1 MASCSLWSPRRLI
14 GSKTTSMLS
23 APFIM
28 TSPTT
33 DWDHL
38 RPLVRNRRPT
48 GFIGEIKNLVP
59 SCGPCNQSK
68 GAADWKAWMTG
79 KARGSPTTR
88 GVKDVADR
96 VCRLNSCPGEMSGRC
111 YSRRWSRARCVVR
124 LLGPAYHR
132 YGRDVRSVQRLFA
145 EAILPVFFPRR
156 EIGWKIAI
164 GRRAL
169 PVNEFDLAHWA
180 SPRTKKD
187 DDP

>member
-1 MASCSLWSPRRLI
+1 
-14 GSKTTSMLS
+14 MLS

-48 GFIGEIKNLVP
+48 GFISEIKNLVP
-59 SCGPCNQSK
+59 SCGLCNQSK

-96 VCRLNSCPGEMSGRC
+96 VCRLN
-111 YSRRWSRARCVVR
+111 R
-124 LLGPAYHR
+124 LLGKCQAGVIRGDGPAPDVWCDYWDQLTTVMDAMCAASSGCLPKPFYR
-132 YGRDVRSVQRLFA
+132 CFSPVGRSAGRLLLGGGRSQSMNSTWL
-145 EAILPVFFPRR
+145 
-156 EIGWKIAI
+156 IGL
-164 GRRAL
+164 RRA
-169 PVNEFDLAHWA
+169 
-180 SPRTKKD
+180 PRKTTTRR
-187 DDP
+187 PSVT

>member
-1 MASCSLWSPRRLI
+1 MDDGQGARLTDNAWREGCGRPGMSP
-14 GSKTTSMLS
+14 
-23 APFIM
+23 
-28 TSPTT
+28 
-33 DWDHL
+33 
-38 RPLVRNRRPT
+38 
-48 GFIGEIKNLVP
+48 
-59 SCGPCNQSK
+59 QS
-68 GAADWKAWMTG
+68 
-79 KARGSPTTR
+79 S
-88 GVKDVADR
+88 
-96 VCRLNSCPGEMSGRC
+96 PGEMSGRC